1 MKLGYLDAL
10 RVIKNLDGD
19 DYYFYHKKDKYYNRI
34 TRNISLELMNKL
46 KTKYKVKTSKEV
58 VIKVVEQ
65 LLKKENRNNLMLL
78 NIKKEIRY
86 IKKNI
91 IIKDNNLKEFIFSC
105 KLL

>member
-1 MKLGYLDAL
+1 
-10 RVIKNLDGD
+10 
-19 DYYFYHKKDKYYNRI
+19 
-34 TRNISLELMNKL
+34 MNKL

-65 LLKKENRNNLMLL
+65 LLKKDNRNNLMLL